1 MKMQFLTHWKE
12 SHHVS
17 QRTQDN
23 VMFVIFLVVGIPLL
37 VLGIRALVDGIFLL
51 LTH

>member
-23 VMFVIFLVVGIPLL
+23 VMFVIFIVVGIPLA
-37 VLGIRALVDGIFLL
+37 VIGIKMLVDGVFLL
-51 LTH
+51 LSH

>member
-17 QRTQDN
+17 QQAQDN
-23 VMFVIFLVVGIPLL
+23 VMFVIFIVIGIPLL
-37 VLGIRALVDGIFLL
+37 VVGIRVLVDGIFLL
-51 LTH
+51 LSH